1 LTHQQIDATL
11 FSLMIW
17 AGAHQLDKYVEQVNA
32 LNVFPVPDGDTGT
45 NMNLSFSSGAKEVE
59 RKKSDHVGQLAEA
72 LSKGLLMGARGNS
85 GVILSQLF
93 RGFAKSV
100 ANKETLSARDLAMA
114 FHKGVETAYKA
125 VIKPV
130 EGTILT
136 VAREAAEKGLM
147 RITQTN
153 DVVAVMEAVLEEA
166 RLSLSRTPKLLPVL
180 AQTGVVDAGGQGLVF
195 IYEGFLSALK
205 GMVDREE
212 ETKSLATVAGP
223 NESLGTVAH
232 QNAQAKIDASEIEHG
247 YCTEFMIMLEKDASF
262 DETVFRRD
270 MEQFGDSLL
279 VVADD
284 DLVKVHIHAERPGD
298 ALNFA
303 MQYGGLTRIKIENMR
318 EQHANIV
325 GKEGSVSQT
334 EPPVAK
340 VEEPVSDDFAEPKP
354 YGLVAV
360 AAGDGIAEIF
370 RSLGV
375 DVIIEGGQTMN
386 PSTEDIAR
394 AIERLNVEH
403 VIILP
408 NNKNIILTAEHVKHI
423 VETPVTVL
431 PTKTVPQGLAALLA
445 FQPEADLEENRRR
458 MTESLN
464 RVRSGEVTY
473 AVRDS
478 NVQGLE
484 IKEGDFL
491 GISEGKIETVGGS
504 LLATSRDLLQ
514 KMLSEPADVVTII
527 YGKDVTDAQVKELSD
542 FLKRNYPDVEYEVH
556 YGGQPLYFFLFSVE

>member
-1 LTHQQIDATL
+1 
-11 FSLMIW
+11 
-17 AGAHQLDKYVEQVNA
+17 
-32 LNVFPVPDGDTGT
+32 
-45 NMNLSFSSGAKEVE
+45 
-59 RKKSDHVGQLAEA
+59 
-72 LSKGLLMGARGNS
+72 
-85 GVILSQLF
+85 
-93 RGFAKSV
+93 
-100 ANKETLSARDLAMA
+100 
-114 FHKGVETAYKA
+114 
-125 VIKPV
+125 
-130 EGTILT
+130 
-136 VAREAAEKGLM
+136 
-147 RITQTN
+147 
-153 DVVAVMEAVLEEA
+153 
-166 RLSLSRTPKLLPVL
+166 VL

-205 GMVDREE
+205 GTVERG
-212 ETKSLATVAGP
+212 ETKSTTVVEP
-223 NESLGTVAH
+223 TESLGALAH
-232 QNAQAKIDASEIEHG
+232 QRAQAKIDASEIEHG

-262 DETVFRRD
+262 DEMVFRRE

-303 MQYGGLTRIKIENMR
+303 IQYGGLTRIKIENMR

-325 GKEGSVSQT
+325 GKEVSVSPI
-334 EPPVAK
+334 EPPVEKAA
-340 VEEPVSDDFAEPKP
+340 EPVTEDAVEPKP

-408 NNKNIILTAEHVKHI
+408 NNKNIILTAEQVKHI
-423 VETPVTVL
+423 VDTPVTVL

-445 FQPEADLEENRRR
+445 FQPEADLEENRQR
-458 MTESLN
+458 MTESLT

-478 NVQGLE
+478 NVQDLE

-491 GISEGKIETVGGS
+491 GICEGKIETVGRS

-514 KMLSEPADVVTII
+514 KMLSEPADVVTIL

>member
-1 LTHQQIDATL
+1 
-11 FSLMIW
+11 MIW
-17 AGAHQLDKYVEQVNA
+17 AGAQQLNKHVEQVNA

-45 NMNLSFSSGAKEVE
+45 NMNLSFSSGAKEVK
-59 RKKSDHVGQLAEA
+59 RKKSGHVGQLAEA

-100 ANKETLSARDLAMA
+100 ENKVTLTARDLAQA

-136 VAREAAEKGLM
+136 VAREAAEKGLVRM
-147 RITQTN
+147 TQTN
-153 DVVAVMEAVLEEA
+153 DVVAVMEAVLKEA

-205 GMVDREE
+205 G
-212 ETKSLATVAGP
+212 TVEWQEAESEAIIVEP
-223 NESLGTVAH
+223 TESLGALAH
-232 QNAQAKIDASEIEHG
+232 QNAQAQIDASEIEHG

-262 DETVFRRD
+262 DETAFRRE
-270 MEQFGDSLL
+270 MAQFGDSLL
-279 VVADD
+279 VVSDD

-318 EQHANIV
+318 EQHASIV
-325 GKEGSVSQT
+325 EKQVSASPT
-334 EPPVAK
+334 ELPVEKAAEPVAEDA
-340 VEEPVSDDFAEPKP
+340 VESKP

-394 AIERLNVEH
+394 AVERLNVEH

-408 NNKNIILTAEHVKHI
+408 NNKNIILTAEQVEHI
-423 VETPVTVL
+423 VDTPVTVL

-458 MTESLN
+458 MTESLT

-478 NVQGLE
+478 NVQDLE

-491 GISEGKIETVGGS
+491 GICEEKIETVGRS

-514 KMLSEPADVVTII
+514 KMLSEPADVVTIL